1 VRSRKGRTLF
11 LIVLVAGVA
20 GFSVIWYGAAK
31 HSGGS
36 VPAFGGGYVEG
47 VIGAPARINPLFAGQ
62 NEADAT
68 LAALIF
74 AGLTRLDEKGQPF
87 PDLAETWT
95 LSPDGRVYTFVLRPG
110 LIWQD
115 GVSLTADDV
124 VFTFA
129 LLKEPGLRTLPNQA
143 RFLSDASLAKVDART
158 LTVTLPQP
166 FAPLPAYL
174 TLGVLPAHLL
184 RNVGTASLFDVSFNQ
199 QPVGAGPYRLEQLSP
214 DHATL
219 VANPGHHLGQPFIQR
234 LELRFFRDEGSML
247 TAIKTRQINGG
258 FFRAPLSESDRLY
271 IESRSD
277 LHQTQLVT
285 GETAFIYF
293 NLKQPIFQERRVR
306 QALFNAINRDAI
318 IKMAFA
324 GQALETE
331 SPLPIDSWAYVPSLS
346 RYSYDPGVAGLL
358 LNEAGWRVAENGL
371 RVRNG
376 FPLSFTLV
384 TNSDPVRVAVAQAVA
399 KAWEATGARVTVEA
413 GGTTNL
419 VRDLLEPRSYQV
431 ALFAQVAAAD
441 PDPYLAWH
449 SSQGSGKG
457 GNIGL
462 LSDDRFDKLLVD
474 ARGNVPQARRKEL
487 YGQFQELF
495 AQEVPAIPLYASS
508 GTYIQSATLQG
519 VRVRLCD
526 AAALC
531 RERHCP
537 VDQARIAEP
546 EPQACGRGGS
556 HAALARGSGAVEGHD
571 GQAS

>member
-20 GFSVIWYGAAK
+20 GFSGIWYGAAR

-36 VPAFGGGYVEG
+36 VPAFGGAYVEG

-95 LSPDGRVYTFVLRPG
+95 LSQDGRVYTFVLRPG

-124 VFTFA
+124 VFTFG

-143 RFLSDASLAKVDART
+143 RFLIEASFAKVDPRT
-158 LTVTLPQP
+158 VTITLPQAY
-166 FAPLPAYL
+166 APLPAYL
-174 TLGVLPAHLL
+174 TLGLLPAHIL
-184 RNVGTASLFDVSFNQ
+184 RSAGTASLFDASFNQ

-214 DHATL
+214 DHAIL

-247 TAIKTRQINGG
+247 TAIKTRQVNGG

-277 LHQTQLVT
+277 LRQTQLVT
-285 GETAFIYF
+285 GETAFVYF

-306 QALFNAINRDAI
+306 QALLNALDRDAM
-318 IKMAFA
+318 IKTVFA
-324 GQALETE
+324 GQALKPE
-331 SPLPIDSWAYVPSLS
+331 SPVAVDSWAYSASLT
-346 RYSYDPGVAGLL
+346 RYGYDQGVAGLL
-358 LNEAGWRVAENGL
+358 LNEAGWRIAENGL

-376 FPLSFTLV
+376 VPLSFTLV
-384 TNSDPVRVAVAQAVA
+384 TNSDPVRVVVAQTVA
-399 KAWEATGARVTVEA
+399 KAWEAIGARVTVEA

-419 VRDLLEPRSYQV
+419 VRDLLEPRNYQV
-431 ALFAQVAAAD
+431 ALFAQVADAD

-457 GNIGL
+457 GNIGS
-462 LSDDRFDKLLVD
+462 LSDDRIDKLLLD
-474 ARGNVPQARRKEL
+474 ARGNVTQPRRKEL

-495 AQEVPAIPLYASS
+495 AQEVPAIPLYASA
-508 GTYIQSATLQG
+508 GTYVQSAVLQG
-519 VRVRLCD
+519 VRVRF
-526 AAALC
+526 
-531 RERHCP
+531 
-537 VDQARIAEP
+537 V
-546 EPQACGRGGS
+546 
-556 HAALARGSGAVEGHD
+556 
-571 GQAS
+571 ASPADRFWQVQEWHLKTR